1 MFGYMNFSQN
11 GDMNLIHTFSKM
23 SEENS
28 SEDTQIEV
36 CKSVELVPSSGN
48 LYLGNIEAAKDVL
61 KLKKK

>member
-11 GDMNLIHTFSKM
+11 GDMNLIHTFSKT

-36 CKSVELVPSSGN
+36 CKSVELVPCSGN